1 MRGWRRCGH
10 RRLRS
15 LGRSMWEGFPA
26 RLFALSAADLSARL
40 ARALSRPR
48 EDAAAAEPPH
58 GAALPPPAR
67 AGGDRL
73 GSRPRQAQKL
83 RGDARSEPRNG
94 ALGEAA
100 LAGLSPESSG
110 SHPGTGRFGNAE
122 PAVCPARLGSLLP
135 PSGGRPGR
143 GSLGQRSPVAPRGCW
158 ARQMSQGYGRVRS
171 ALCFQRMLK

>member
-1 MRGWRRCGH
+1 
-10 RRLRS
+10 
-15 LGRSMWEGFPA
+15 MWGGFPA
-26 RLFALSAADLSARL
+26 LLFALSAADLSSRL

-48 EDAAAAEPPH
+48 EDAATAEPPH
-58 GAALPPPAR
+58 GAALLPLAR

-94 ALGEAA
+94 APGLG
-100 LAGLSPESSG
+100 LAPSGG

-135 PSGGRPGR
+135 PSGGRLGR
-143 GSLGQRSPVAPRGCW
+143 GSLGQSSPVAPRGCW
-158 ARQMSQGYGRVRS
+158 ARQMFQGYVRVRS
-171 ALCFQRMLK
+171 ALRFQRMLKWSRRVAGLRRSGEGAFVSDAAIS